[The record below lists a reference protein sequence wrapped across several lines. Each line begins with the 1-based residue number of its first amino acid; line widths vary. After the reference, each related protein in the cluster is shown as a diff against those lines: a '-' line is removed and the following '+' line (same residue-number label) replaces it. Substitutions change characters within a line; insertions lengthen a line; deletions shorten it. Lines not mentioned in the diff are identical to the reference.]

1 MTDLFGPGPADAV
14 FDDMVDL
21 RHTLHRRPELAFA
34 EHETTAVIR
43 DHMASL
49 GIPET
54 LRTTDTGGIFTME
67 GGRPGRRVVLRG
79 DIDALPVQEDEARPV
94 HSAVE
99 GVMHA
104 CGHDV
109 HVGSM
114 LGAASLLAAR
124 RWRLSSQ
131 NFSGR

>member
-1 MTDLFGPGPADAV
+1 MTDLFGPAPADAV
-14 FDDMVDL
+14 FDDMVDK
-21 RHTLHRRPELAFA
+21 RHALHRRPELSFA
-34 EHETTAVIR
+34 EHETTAIIR
-43 DHMASL
+43 DHMAAL
-49 GIPET
+49 GIAET

-79 DIDALPVQEDEARPV
+79 DIDALPVQEDEARPL
-94 HSAVE
+94 HSEVE

-114 LGAASLLAAR
+114 LGAAIVAGGAPR
-124 RWRLSSQ
+124 
-131 NFSGR
+131 